1 VKTEGSL
8 SASLLLRRCK
18 HSVVVSHAMR
28 NATNAAT
35 SPGPDDIEE
44 SLRSPVLLSDP
55 LLSPP
60 PVPMTTS
67 ATTTTE
73 MHSATLDDSEVH
85 PPLWSSFIATTQFG
99 WRNFKVPFL
108 FVLINIFAISSLLSE
123 NASYYPTEIREDTTT
138 TPSNNTLDPAFVQM
152 RHNSTLLGI
161 LFLCNTAVL
170 FRGTLSIEQQ
180 VDSMRRRQRQRRQQ
194 ESSSSNEN
202 DNADTNNASTLDSS
216 SEEDDDLTHVHA
228 RISQTIDLFLCRG
241 RASQLPDVSFLVN
254 MLFLMTAWSLV
265 GTAVS
270 FSVSA
275 FLYSSQA
282 SSVCTTYQAPTDLD
296 AVKGVPVSLHQWVLG
311 HTNGEDETQ
320 IFGSSYVHLKHTGMT
335 YFAGTNRTRWE
346 EKDNNNNK
354 KMMMT
359 WGNNNNNN
367 DDEDYSWNI
376 YRRGALGKELF
387 SAGPDGA
394 LMSYPEI
401 RNPHYFT
408 KLAEVVGGGSK
419 EPSQKSEVFCCIY
432 ISKAITDKK
441 KSWRWMMWGGWPSVL
456 CMGGGEWTDEDD
468 KQKKELRTIGLS
480 IDVREGRFLEDYALR
495 GYEGTLW
502 IRAQWLLT
510 RVGGGR
516 LVELYKLDPHN
527 MNLTVV
533 PSTCPEGAGGDY
545 GATPCLDWINAVQC
559 IVGVP
564 LLLLMA
570 YWQLRFRDI
579 PAGMASL
586 CLGPLA
592 VMMRY
597 LNAEWTAAFGVLA
610 SVSATISLFHELPP
624 WMSRDMVHWGMYTSL
639 AVLVVTLNNN
649 DGEQYSILLLC
660 VIIGVVLNHPVLQ
673 IMGWLFGVITLFFS
687 LLDWDVTGILVAL
700 VVSCGFLRLGVS
712 LDKHRPYLM
721 YYSRRLTRILTL
733 MARNSFST
741 GQGRGGTVSHHPHSS
756 DAAVPF
762 LNTRDD

>member
-8 SASLLLRRCK
+8 SASLLLRRCTNR
-18 HSVVVSHAMR
+18 VVVSHAMR
-28 NATNAAT
+28 NPTNAAT
-35 SPGPDDIEE
+35 SPGLDDIEE
-44 SLRSPVLLSDP
+44 SLRSPLLLSDP

-60 PVPMTTS
+60 PVPMTNST
-67 ATTTTE
+67 TTTTE
-73 MHSATLDDSEVH
+73 AHSATLDDSEVH
-85 PPLWSSFIATTQFG
+85 PPLWSSLIATTQFG
-99 WRNFKVPFL
+99 WRIFKVPFL

-123 NASYYPTEIREDTTT
+123 NVPYYPTGIREDTTT
-138 TPSNNTLDPAFVQM
+138 TPSNNAMDPAFVQL
-152 RHNSTLLGI
+152 RQNSTLLGI

-170 FRGTLSIEQQ
+170 FRGALSIEQQ
-180 VDSMRRRQRQRRQQ
+180 VDSMRRRQRRRQQ
-194 ESSSSNEN
+194 ESSSSNDN
-202 DNADTNNASTLDSS
+202 DNADNNNNAITLDSS
-216 SEEDDDLTHVHA
+216 SEEEDDLTLVHA

-254 MLFLMTAWSLV
+254 MLFLMTAWSMV

-282 SSVCTTYQAPTDLD
+282 FSVCTTSQAPTDLD

-311 HTNGEDETQ
+311 HGEDETQ
-320 IFGSSYVHLKHTGMT
+320 IIGSSYVHLNHTGMT

-346 EKDNNNNK
+346 EKHNNNNNNK
-354 KMMMT
+354 IMMT

-367 DDEDYSWNI
+367 NNNDDDEKYSWNI
-376 YRRGALGKELF
+376 YGRGALGKELF

-394 LMSYPEI
+394 LMSYTEI

-432 ISKAITDKK
+432 ISKAITVKK
-441 KSWRWMMWGGWPSVL
+441 NSWRWMMWGGWPSVL

-468 KQKKELRTIGLS
+468 KQKELRTIGLS
-480 IDVREGRFLEDYALR
+480 IDVKKGRYLQDYTLR

-502 IRAQWLLT
+502 IRVQWL
-510 RVGGGR
+510 GGGR
-516 LVELYKLDPHN
+516 LVELYKLDPHT

-533 PSTCPEGAGGDY
+533 TSTFPEGAGGDY
-545 GATPCLDWINAVQC
+545 GTTPCLDWINAVQF

-597 LNAEWTAAFGVLA
+597 LDAEWTAAFGALA
-610 SVSATISLFHELPP
+610 SVAATISLFHELPP

-639 AVLVVTLNNN
+639 AVLMVTLDSY
-649 DGEQYSILLLC
+649 DGEQHSILCLC

-673 IMGWLFGVITLFFS
+673 IMGWLFGAVTLFFS
-687 LLDWDVTGILVAL
+687 LLHWDAAGILVAL

-721 YYSRRLTRILTL
+721 YYSRRLMRILTL

-741 GQGRGGTVSHHPHSS
+741 AQGRGCTVSYHPHSS
-756 DAAVPF
+756 DAAAPF
-762 LNTRDD
+762 LNTRDE